1 MKSGTELSGSK
12 TTSES
17 GNKGS
22 ESITLMARELS
33 PAANPLTG
41 RARIPTL
48 LPGARL
54 DQATKRA
61 LLARLERDALH
72 LCSRFGLR
80 YRVLEAERANVKRR
94 YGVCFSDGT
103 IRIRL
108 RHAATARPL
117 KYSSLVNT
125 LCHEL
130 AHLRH
135 FNHGPQ
141 FQGFYARILECA
153 RRDGIYR
160 PRAVGEPDPRA
171 APISA
176 PVRAAVLVAARSAG
190 RGVPELRVAI
200 APAKGAQLELF
211 GSIAQLGSSTG
222 HSR

>member
-1 MKSGTELSGSK
+1 MAAELS
-12 TTSES
+12 
-17 GNKGS
+17 
-22 ESITLMARELS
+22 R
-33 PAANPLTG
+33 AANPLTG

-48 LPGARL
+48 TPGARL

-135 FNHGPQ
+135 FNHGLQ
-141 FQGFYARILECA
+141 FQAFYARILECA

-160 PRAVGEPDPRA
+160 PRAVAEPDPRA
-171 APISA
+171 APN
-176 PVRAAVLVAARSAG
+176 RAAARVPVRSAG
-190 RGVPELRVAI
+190 LGVPDVRIAI
-200 APAKGAQLELF
+200 APAKSAQLELF
-211 GSIAQLGSSTG
+211 GSIAQLGSSTD